1 MARPTTITM
10 RSPKP
15 RGVASAAASSSAGP
29 SSNRLDE
36 IAASRSPPAR
46 VERLRGTELDPP
58 LVRAVIDLTRRNM
71 REFVGG
77 AWSKEQKQEELCD
90 AEMRHI
96 AVRAGNNALLGFAA
110 WRLQVEEGVPVGY
123 LYELQLEEF
132 ARGMRLGSELIAE
145 VEAAARAERA
155 RGLMLTVHTRNAAA
169 RRFYTQPGGAG
180 FEVSPLSPAE
190 CAPPFA
196 AQACDYE
203 ILQKLWDDDARRVL
217 VKKGS
222 MARKAN
228 YLDAMD
234 NGSLRIRLVMKGGG
248 SRKSSKVDEEAD
260 PMTGP
265 RTKAPARR

>member
-1 MARPTTITM
+1 
-10 RSPKP
+10 
-15 RGVASAAASSSAGP
+15 
-29 SSNRLDE
+29 
-36 IAASRSPPAR
+36 
-46 VERLRGTELDPP
+46 
-58 LVRAVIDLTRRNM
+58 
-71 REFVGG
+71 
-77 AWSKEQKQEELCD
+77 
-90 AEMRHI
+90 
-96 AVRAGNNALLGFAA
+96 
-110 WRLQVEEGVPVGY
+110 
-123 LYELQLEEF
+123 
-132 ARGMRLGSELIAE
+132 MRLGSELIAE